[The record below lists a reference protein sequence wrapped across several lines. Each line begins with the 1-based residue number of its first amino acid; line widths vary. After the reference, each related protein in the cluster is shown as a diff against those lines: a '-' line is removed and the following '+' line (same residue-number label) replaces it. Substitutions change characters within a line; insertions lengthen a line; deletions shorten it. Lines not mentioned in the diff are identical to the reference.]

1 VLKDHIYH
9 YEQVVLGGD
18 LNAITYAHK
27 TSSYFINSG
36 NSFVFPFDPNDNV
49 SGLGIDATTN
59 DKAWESISYNLCDSG
74 LNPLGHSVAHV
85 QVHPHQSELLV
96 TTKTYTTIRI
106 SYSKLKVFDTSNVVG
121 LPETAVKTINYR
133 VFDWFDVKSGA
144 KHEHD
149 FLESGS
155 DFCQKIYFYLS
166 KRIMGNKSYKDLVV
180 ESLMTEKQLRNA
192 DYSSGIVKLKAH
204 SMMKDAGIKGT
215 GHGKGKHRPIKLI
228 FNSRNI
234 VENKLITYKKE
245 SNIEIGVPA

>member
-133 VFDWFDVKSGA
+133 VFDWFDVK
-144 KHEHD
+144 
-149 FLESGS
+149 
-155 DFCQKIYFYLS
+155 
-166 KRIMGNKSYKDLVV
+166 
-180 ESLMTEKQLRNA
+180 
-192 DYSSGIVKLKAH
+192 LKAH